1 VIVLIRNAIL
11 LATLV
16 LFTTAKSL
24 AAEPVVDGGELVGA
38 TGVAALGNFYDVKF
52 VDGTCIG
59 LFSNCDNAIED
70 FAFSNPS
77 EVGRAGYAL
86 LEQVFIDNGFDFGS
100 KPELT
105 QGCESSTNCQ
115 VLIPVSTLPGINTW
129 AAVNDGGECCD
140 RSLLL
145 DVRPET
151 DTTDFD
157 DMVYAVFSL
166 AGKAKTKVALK
177 FSEVAEGEYK
187 YVGKIRQLKT
197 PERCWADREVKIFH
211 DENSNKRRNK
221 GERVIGKGT
230 TNEFGRYRLRS
241 KVAPPPG
248 DTVSVIIKR
257 NENCKAGRNS
267 RTLSY

>member
-1 VIVLIRNAIL
+1 MIVLIRNAIL

-38 TGVAALGNFYDVKF
+38 TGVDVLGNFYNVEF

-70 FAFSNPS
+70 FAFSTIS
-77 EVGRAGYAL
+77 EAARAAQAL
-86 LEQVFIDNGFDFGS
+86 LEQVFIDNGFDFDS

-105 QGCESSTNCQ
+105 RGCESSTNCQ
-115 VLIPVSTLPGINTW
+115 VLVPHSTLLGGNTW
-129 AAVNDGGECCD
+129 VAVNDQGTGD
-140 RSLLL
+140 RGIFL
-145 DVRPET
+145 DVPPET

-166 AGKAKTKVALK
+166 AGKAETKVALK
-177 FSEVAEGEYK
+177 FSEKAEGVYK
-187 YVGKIRQLKT
+187 YVGKVNKRKT
-197 PERCWADREVKIFH
+197 GELCWADREVKIFH
-211 DENSNKRRNK
+211 DKNSNEKKNK
-221 GERVIGKGT
+221 GEPVIGKGR
-230 TNEFGRYRLRS
+230 TNNRGRYALRS

-248 DTVSVIIKR
+248 DTVSVIIKK
-257 NENCKAGRNS
+257 NENCKTGRNS
-267 RTLSY
+267 RTLLY

>member
-38 TGVAALGNFYDVKF
+38 TGVALGDDFYNVEF

-70 FAFSNPS
+70 FAFTNIS
-77 EVGRAGYAL
+77 VVARAARAL
-86 LEQVFIDNGFDFGS
+86 LEQVFIDNGFDFDS

-105 QGCESSTNCQ
+105 RGCESSTSCQ
-115 VLIPVSTLPGINTW
+115 VLIPFSTIGITTW
-129 AAVNDGGECCD
+129 VAVNDGGECCD
-140 RSLLL
+140 RDLFL
-145 DVRPET
+145 DVPPET
-151 DTTDFD
+151 YTTDFD

-187 YVGKIRQLKT
+187 YLGKIRQLKT

-211 DENSNKRRNK
+211 DKNSDKRK
-221 GERVIGKGT
+221 DKAEPVIGRGT
-230 TNEFGRYRLRS
+230 TNERGKYRLRS
-241 KVAPPPG
+241 QVAPPPG
-248 DTVSVIIKR
+248 DTVSVIMKR
-257 NENCKAGRNS
+257 TELCKVGRAS

>member
-1 VIVLIRNAIL
+1 VIALIRNAIL

-38 TGVAALGNFYDVKF
+38 TGVALGDDFYNVEF

-105 QGCESSTNCQ
+105 RGCESSTSCQ
-115 VLIPVSTLPGINTW
+115 VLVPFSTIGITTW
-129 AAVNDGGECCD
+129 VAVNDGGECCD
-140 RSLLL
+140 RLLFL
-145 DVRPET
+145 DVPPET

-177 FSEVAEGEYK
+177 FSEKAEGVYK
-187 YVGKIRQLKT
+187 YVGKIRKLKT

-211 DENSNKRRNK
+211 DKNSNEKKNK
-221 GERVIGKGT
+221 GEPLIGSGT
-230 TNEFGRYRLRS
+230 TNDRGKYRLRS